1 MNASA
6 VCPLPPWPSTYN
18 LSQSSIVYQ
27 PWCIDNEDPDLC
39 TNLINITAWWG
50 RPENRDGSSFRDAHW
65 GLISLDDSTSTL
77 VWQQGAE
84 EGGQPGDVLHACA
97 QEVMVKLCQHVKTNG
112 WADRCF
118 IYDNMVNGLGWYKS
132 HRDKMLNPA
141 TWLMFNIM
149 NNQNVSM
156 GLVNLTGLPWQEAGS
171 TTPCWKLP
179 KESPDPTRDWC
190 WPLEAQR
197 LPCYARGD
205 CNTTAGGGGFGMFV
219 FSHQLPRKIRAHPP
233 HPNLYQTLTPKSL
246 PGTGTI
252 LQPG

>member
-1 MNASA
+1 
-6 VCPLPPWPSTYN
+6 
-18 LSQSSIVYQ
+18 
-27 PWCIDNEDPDLC
+27 
-39 TNLINITAWWG
+39 
-50 RPENRDGSSFRDAHW
+50 
-65 GLISLDDSTSTL
+65 
-77 VWQQGAE
+77 
-84 EGGQPGDVLHACA
+84 
-97 QEVMVKLCQHVKTNG
+97 MVKLCQHVKTNG